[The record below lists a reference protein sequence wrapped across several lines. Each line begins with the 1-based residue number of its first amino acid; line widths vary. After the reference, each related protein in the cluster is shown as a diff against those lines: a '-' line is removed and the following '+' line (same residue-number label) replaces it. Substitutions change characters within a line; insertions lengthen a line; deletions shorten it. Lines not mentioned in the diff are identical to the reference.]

1 MTNDDG
7 FSSAQG
13 PTQASGPGSTGTS
26 APGLNDL
33 FQKYRAACPDVE
45 PGANFMPGIWQR
57 IESRHSFRFVFQQ
70 IARPLMAGSA
80 ALVLLLLLLN
90 IVSSQH
96 TRLTAPSYVDALMA
110 DHTAE
115 KTYYTEA
122 IRSGPS
128 AEEQPV
134 FDRR

>member
-1 MTNDDG
+1 MMNED
-7 FSSAQG
+7 S
-13 PTQASGPGSTGTS
+13 
-26 APGLNDL
+26 GLNDL
-33 FQKYRAACPDVE
+33 FHRYRAACPEVE
-45 PGANFMPGIWQR
+45 PSANFMPAIWHR
-57 IESRHSFRFVFQQ
+57 IESGRSFRLVFQQ

-90 IVSSQH
+90 IVSSQY

-122 IRSGPS
+122 LRSAPS
-128 AEEQPV
+128 PGETPAIDQ
-134 FDRR
+134 R